1 MPWVLLAVFVG
12 AIVGQALRPAW
23 RVEIVLG
30 GAGLGLALGAL
41 AGQAPH
47 AVLSALPW
55 DVLVILGSLGVLSR
69 IFAESRLFT
78 RLAVVGARA
87 SQARPTALAT
97 GAALVMFF
105 VSGLVNNLTALLL
118 VLPVVIAILELVGT
132 TGRHLRW
139 TIGVLLVACNLGGAS
154 TPIGDF
160 PAILLLGAGA
170 MGFNEYLVLAFPIA
184 LAALALLLA
193 VVHLWVRPARDV
205 DAPAL
210 RRELTVAAIEALHQ
224 RVRLDLRLLVP
235 ASVSLLG
242 MLAAWILLP
251 ADTAPPHLVAWVGAT
266 AAILLAGRRAR
277 GALLRGVDLEA
288 TLFLFGLFVLVGVV
302 RESGF
307 FASLAETMAG
317 LDIAPSARLFLLVTV
332 TGVATGLFSAGP
344 SMAAMLEVGRPLTE
358 TLPASAVYVGLA
370 FGVCAGSSLLLTA
383 ATSGPLAQSLVE
395 RAGITDDQGVPLR
408 LSFQGFLPIGA
419 LSFLVILTVG
429 LGAVAWLADG

>member
-1 MPWVLLAVFVG
+1 MSWVLLAIFV
-12 AIVGQALRPAW
+12 ATIVGQAARPAW

-30 GAGLGLALGAL
+30 GAGLALALAAWTGLSAR
-41 AGQAPH
+41 

-55 DVLVILGSLGVLSR
+55 DVLIILGSLGVVSR
-69 IFAESRLFT
+69 VLAESRLFT
-78 RLAVVGARA
+78 RLAVAGARA
-87 SQARPTALAT
+87 SQAKPTALAL
-97 GAALVMFF
+97 GASLVMFF

-132 TGRHLRW
+132 TDRHLRW
-139 TIGVLLVACNLGGAS
+139 TIGVLLVSCNLGGAA

-170 MGFNEYLVLAFPIA
+170 MGFNDYLVRAFPVA
-184 LAALALLLA
+184 LAALVVLLTVVVLA
-193 VVHLWVRPARDV
+193 VRPSRDV

-210 RRELTVAAIEALHQ
+210 RRALTVAAIEALHR
-224 RVRLDLRLLVP
+224 RVRLDPRLLVP
-235 ASVSLLG
+235 GGVVLAG
-242 MLAAWILLP
+242 MLAAWTLLP
-251 ADTAPPHLVAWVGAT
+251 AALAPPHLVAWVGA
-266 AAILLAGRRAR
+266 ALAILLGGRRAR
-277 GALLRGVDLEA
+277 GALMRGVDLEA

-307 FASLAETMAG
+307 FATLAELLLSLQISPT
-317 LDIAPSARLFLLVTV
+317 ARLLLLVTV

-358 TLPASAVYVGLA
+358 TLPSEAVYVGLA

-395 RAGITDDQGVPLR
+395 RAAIADDQGRPLR
-408 LSFQGFLPIGA
+408 FTFQGFLPVGL
-419 LSFLVILTVG
+419 LSFSVILAVG
-429 LGAVAWLADG
+429 LVAVWVMA